1 MLNPIFAHRL
11 EQHHPVPRAP
21 TNEERMQAYLSLRK
35 VQFANTVFN
44 PRRQS
49 EAAAS
54 RGALADGASSTEA
67 AAWKADTQ

>member
-11 EQHHPVPRAP
+11 EQHHEVPQSP
-21 TNEERMQAYLSLRK
+21 TNQERMQAYRAIAP

-49 EAAAS
+49 EAAAP
-54 RGALADGASSTEA
+54 RGALADGGFSLGE
-67 AAWKADTQ
+67 